1 MNSGED
7 IVTLCLRF
15 AINQIHLNGAR
26 NSSIPE
32 LISGEDVP
40 DTQHRDFYFMNLF
53 SLLHEQKKIF
63 RELSFL
69 VQSFEY
75 VD

>member
-1 MNSGED
+1 MNSGEE
-7 IVTLCLRF
+7 IVTLCLRL
-15 AINQIHLNGAR
+15 AINQINLNGAR

-53 SLLHEQKKIF
+53 SLLHEQKKY
-63 RELSFL
+63 LKNFL
-69 VQSFEY
+69 F
-75 VD
+75 